1 MARSTIVVKIGS
13 NTLTA
18 ADGKVDQ
25 GFVSDVIRQ
34 VARLRSEGHRVVIVS
49 SGAIAAG
56 IEALGLPGRPTTM
69 PALQAAAA
77 VGQVRLV
84 ETYAE
89 AAAKHGY
96 AVAQVL
102 LTRRDVAD
110 RSAYVNACRT
120 FDQLLEMG
128 VVPVVNENDT
138 TAVDEI
144 RFGDNDYLAAL
155 VALMVR
161 ASLCVFLT
169 DIAGLYE
176 RDPRQDPD
184 ARLLEHVD
192 DLTEEVVSAAGGP
205 GSSVGSGGMASKLEA
220 ARVLMDAGVP
230 LVICDGRRPDVL
242 LDAVA
247 GRSVG
252 TLFAGGKAGRRAR
265 KLWLAYAGRPAG
277 SVVVDA
283 GARDALCLRGTSL
296 LPAGVVDVEGRFD
309 AGDAVAIVDAGGVE
323 VARGLAGMSSDELR
337 RVKGLRSDAIR
348 EREPQLVGRE
358 VVHRDHLVILAGV
371 NGGAAALEAP
381 KGRRDV

>member
-13 NTLTA
+13 NTLTDAHGRIDA
-18 ADGKVDQ
+18 A
-25 GFVSDVIRQ
+25 FIHDVTRQ
-34 VARLRSEGHRVVIVS
+34 VAALRANGHRVVVVS

-56 IEALGLPGRPTTM
+56 IEVLGLPGRPSAM

-84 ETYAE
+84 ETYA
-89 AAAKHGY
+89 AAAAAHGY
-96 AVAQVL
+96 RVGQVL

-110 RSAYVNACRT
+110 RGAYLNACRT
-120 FDQLLEMG
+120 FEQLLEMG

-155 VALMVR
+155 VALMVK

-176 RDPRQDPD
+176 RDPRLDPD
-184 ARLLEHVD
+184 ARLVEHVA
-192 DLTEEVVSAAGGP
+192 DLTEDVVSAGGGP
-205 GSSVGSGGMASKLEA
+205 GSAVGSGGMASKIEA

-247 GRSVG
+247 GKSVG
-252 TLFAGGKAGRRAR
+252 TLFAGGRAGRRAR
-265 KLWLAYAGRPAG
+265 KLWLAYAGHPVG
-277 SVVVDA
+277 SIVVDA
-283 GARDALCLRGTSL
+283 GARDALCFRGTSL
-296 LPAGVVDVEGRFD
+296 LPAGVVDVDGRFD
-309 AGDAVAIVDAGGVE
+309 AGEAVAIVDTSGAE
-323 VARGLAGMSSDELR
+323 VARGLAGMSSEELR
-337 RVKGLRSDAIR
+337 RVKGLRSEAIR

-358 VVHRDHLVILAGV
+358 VVHRDHLVILASAANRTEVHGV
-371 NGGAAALEAP
+371 ENG
-381 KGRRDV
+381 RHDV

>member
-371 NGGAAALEAP
+371 NGSAAALEAP